1 MPPNG
6 ALQTASGGAPPFV
19 RRRRDAS
26 PTFVRQRQGAPPAL
40 VRRRAGSEAG
50 QATVE
55 LVALLPLL
63 VVVLAGAWQAVLA
76 GQAAWGAG
84 AAARAAARAHAVGTD
99 PTRAARTH
107 LPGSLER
114 GLRVTAGSDGGV
126 EVRVRIPPLPGL
138 PSPGHANAGARF
150 EPQS

>member
-6 ALQTASGGAPPFV
+6 ALQTASGSTDRNVSGGALPFV
-19 RRRRDAS
+19 RWRRGPRPTVVRRR
-26 PTFVRQRQGAPPAL
+26 GAAPAF
-40 VRRRAGSEAG
+40 VRRRAGGEAG

-63 VVVLAGAWQAVLA
+63 AVVLAGAWQAVLA
-76 GQAAWGAG
+76 GQAAWAAG
-84 AAARAAARAHAVGTD
+84 AAARAAARAHGVGTD

-114 GLRVTAGSDGGV
+114 GLRVT
-126 EVRVRIPPLPGL
+126 
-138 PSPGHANAGARF
+138 
-150 EPQS
+150 

>member
-6 ALQTASGGAPPFV
+6 ALQTASGAAGRNVSGGALPFV
-19 RRRRDAS
+19 RRR
-26 PTFVRQRQGAPPAL
+26 QGVPPAF
-40 VRRRAGSEAG
+40 VRRRAGGEAG

-76 GQAAWGAG
+76 GQAAWAAG
-84 AAARAAARAHAVGTD
+84 AAARAAARAHAVDTD

-114 GLRVTAGSDGGV
+114 GLRVTAGSDGKV
-126 EVRVRIPPLPGL
+126 EVRVRIPSLPGL

>member
-1 MPPNG
+1 MTPRRALRTTSGGTLRAAPGG
-6 ALQTASGGAPPFV
+6 ALLPFV
-19 RRRRDAS
+19 RRCAS
-26 PTFVRQRQGAPPAL
+26 GQ
-40 VRRRAGSEAG
+40 AG

-76 GQAAWGAG
+76 GHAAWA
-84 AAARAAARAHAVGTD
+84 ATTAARAAARAHAVGAD
-99 PTRAARTH
+99 ATRAARTH

-114 GLRVTAGSDGGV
+114 GLRVTAGSDGDV
-126 EVRVRIPPLPGL
+126 QVRVRIPSLPGL
-138 PSPGHANAGARF
+138 PSPGHASAGARF

>member
-6 ALQTASGGAPPFV
+6 ALQTASGGAGRNVSGGALPFV
-19 RRRRDAS
+19 RRRRGARPS
-26 PTFVRQRQGAPPAL
+26 SVRRRQGALPAF
-40 VRRRAGSEAG
+40 VRRRAGGEAG

-76 GQAAWGAG
+76 GQAAWAAG

-114 GLRVTAGSDGGV
+114 GLRVMA
-126 EVRVRIPPLPGL
+126 
-138 PSPGHANAGARF
+138 
-150 EPQS
+150 